1 MYKVVVIDDEVL
13 VRRGIV
19 LETDWKALDCMVVAE
34 AENGLGGLE
43 AVHKYDPEILIC
55 DIKMP
60 QMDGIT
66 MLQQLREEGNDVS
79 VIFLT
84 AYGEFKYAQS
94 ALKLLASDY
103 LLKPFQDGALEE
115 AVLRVIG
122 QIRERRGKE
131 NEGED
136 KLPILTRKSGDKSK
150 YVMSALDY
158 ISEHYSDADMGIAD
172 IAVSIGISESHL
184 SHIFK
189 KETDYTVA
197 AYITRYRMR
206 IAMRLL
212 SDGGHKVYE
221 VAGMVGYRDIAY
233 FSSTFKKIV
242 GVNPSEYQDRGI

>member
-19 LETDWKALDCMVVAE
+19 LETDWKALDCSVVAE
-34 AENGLGGLE
+34 AGNGLGGLE
-43 AVHKYDPEILIC
+43 AVRKYDPDILIC

-60 QMDGIT
+60 KMDGIS
-66 MLQQLREEGNDVS
+66 MLQQLREEGYDVS

-84 AYGEFKYAQS
+84 AYGEFEYAQS

-131 NEGED
+131 NDED
-136 KLPILTRKSGDKSK
+136 KLSILTRKSGDRSK
-150 YVMSALDY
+150 YVANALNY
-158 ISEHYSDADMGIAD
+158 ISENYSDADMGIAD
-172 IAVSIGISESHL
+172 IAAAIGISDSHL

-206 IAMRLL
+206 TAMRLL
-212 SDGGHKVYE
+212 GDGGYKVYE

-242 GVNPSEYQDRGI
+242 GVNPSEYQDRST